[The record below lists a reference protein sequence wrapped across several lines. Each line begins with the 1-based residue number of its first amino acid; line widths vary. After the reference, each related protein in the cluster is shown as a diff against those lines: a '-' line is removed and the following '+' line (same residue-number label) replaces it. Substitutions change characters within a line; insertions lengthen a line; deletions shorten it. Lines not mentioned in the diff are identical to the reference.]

1 MIADGGTLFLDEV
14 GELPITAQSKLLR
27 AIQSSEIQAV
37 GQDKI
42 INVNVRIIAAT
53 NRNLP
58 DEVEK
63 GNFRADL
70 FHRLNVYPVEVPPL
84 RERHG
89 DVALLVG
96 FFIEKIKRKLGI
108 KQLKTSNEVIQ
119 YLSHYDWPGNVRELE
134 HLVSRAALKA
144 FAKQKH
150 NGIIKILISD
160 CDVLTNDLTNEP
172 KQDIKQESISPSL
185 LNTNEEVEKVIN
197 HEMKSKG
204 SINLRQTVDE
214 FQKKLICQ
222 MLTEEQGNWSLAAKR
237 FKYR

>member
-1 MIADGGTLFLDEV
+1 
-14 GELPITAQSKLLR
+14 LR
-27 AIQSSEIQAV
+27 VIQSSEIQAV

-53 NRNLP
+53 NRNLQ

-70 FHRLNVYPVEVPPL
+70 FHRLNVYPIDVPPL

-134 HLVSRAALKA
+134 HLLSRAALKA

-150 NGIIKILISD
+150 NAIIKILITD
-160 CDVLTNDLTNEP
+160 CDVLVNDLINEP
-172 KQDIKQESISPSL
+172 KQDIKQESISPGL
-185 LNTNEEVEKVIN
+185 LNTNEEAEKVIN
-197 HEMKSKG
+197 HEMKPKG
-204 SINLRQTVDE
+204 SINLRQAVDV
-214 FQKKLICQ
+214 FQKKLISHI
-222 MLTEEQGNWSLAAKR
+222 LTEEQGNWSLAAKR
-237 FKYR
+237 LNTDRANLNRLAKRLGIQVNKVVV